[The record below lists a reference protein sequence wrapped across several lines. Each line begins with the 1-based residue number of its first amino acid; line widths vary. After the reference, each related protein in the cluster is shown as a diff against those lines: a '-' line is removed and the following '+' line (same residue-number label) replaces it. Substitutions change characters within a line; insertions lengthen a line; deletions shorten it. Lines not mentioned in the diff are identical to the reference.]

1 MNSLKKEKLTTIIML
16 IIGVFFFF
24 LLGNKGYVLLK
35 DSEIYTEG
43 YYGTTV
49 MPLYILFIQTLKS
62 IFSGELYLYV
72 AVFIQGLTAILTSL
86 ILANYL
92 YKTFRLGQW
101 QRVIV
106 YLLSFLPYAYS
117 LPQEVVTH
125 EIMTESMA
133 FSLFYIY
140 FILFY
145 NSIINLKWSQMIVVL
160 GISILLTGF
169 RIQLML
175 LIPIAGIGF
184 IIIYIG
190 QKRIPKKRVLYIVL
204 PILLFCIIIFSVV
217 RQSYSRRQFN
227 FLDGTQIADALLG
240 RAIYIS
246 EQSDVD
252 LFQDED
258 LKEAFTV
265 LYNYADKEEMRYAYI
280 NEQDG
285 LRWHHIIN
293 GVNYTTRSSWENLV
307 KFCELKGY
315 DYTVSEQ
322 FQTDIMIPII
332 FEHFEDMCS
341 NFMELT
347 AASMMAGIFLQKDS
361 IYTLCI
367 FVTIFLYL
375 FGIMIAILNRKE
387 KLTVIFYLLTMLI
400 LLFNIMLLNILF
412 YGLQRYVVYTYG
424 LYYISLFLMLRDL
437 WNKIKNGGQ

>member
-1 MNSLKKEKLTTIIML
+1 MEKLTTIIML
-16 IIGVFFFF
+16 IIGIFFFF

-35 DSEIYTEG
+35 DSEVYTNG

-49 MPLYILFIQTLKS
+49 MPLYILFIQILKN
-62 IFSGELYLYV
+62 IFGGELYLYV
-72 AVFIQGLTAILTSL
+72 AVFIQGLTAIFTSL
-86 ILANYL
+86 ILANYV
-92 YKTFRLGQW
+92 YKIFHLEQW

-117 LPQEVVTH
+117 LPQEVATH
-125 EIMTESMA
+125 EIMTESIA

-140 FILFY
+140 FMLFY
-145 NSIINLKWSQMIVVL
+145 NSIIHLKWLQMIGVL
-160 GISILLTGF
+160 LINILLTGF
-169 RIQLML
+169 RIQFIL
-175 LIPIAGIGF
+175 LIPIVGIGF
-184 IIIYIG
+184 IIIYFD
-190 QKRIPKKRVLYIVL
+190 QKRIPKKWILYIVL
-204 PILLFCIIIFSVV
+204 PILIICILIFSVV
-217 RQSYSRRQFN
+217 RQNYSRRQLN
-227 FLDGTQIADALLG
+227 FFDGTQVADALLG

-265 LYNYADKEEMRYAYI
+265 LFNYADKEKMRYAYI
-280 NEQDG
+280 NEQND
-285 LRWHHIIN
+285 LRWHHIIS

-322 FQTDIMIPII
+322 FQTDIMLPII
-332 FEHFEDMCS
+332 FEHFDDMCS

-367 FVTIFLYL
+367 FATVFLFL
-375 FGIMIAILNRKE
+375 FGIAIAILDRKE
-387 KLTVIFYLLTMLI
+387 KSTIIFYLLTMLI

-437 WNKIKNGGQ
+437 WNKVKNGGQ